1 MLSRVMSNRGDITI
15 NLTGNRCYTDYN
27 SITLPVGDLENPDY
41 LELLEGAI
49 DHEVGHLRWTDRT
62 WTAKSYEKGA
72 FFNAIR
78 NGIEDIRMER
88 MVCLEWPGAILNLSK
103 MVTQGIKK
111 GWFSKPTDSFP
122 PPLLLQAVVVY
133 YGRYKINDQVQLKEF
148 CEIALALLT
157 DCIGQ
162 KPVHDLILLL
172 DTIPALQSN
181 QHSYELTE
189 QIIQLL
195 KKIEFKPGDSQGNDS
210 GDSQGDNS
218 GDSQGDN
225 SGDSQ
230 GDNSD
235 DSQGDNSDDS
245 QGDNSGDSQGNDS
258 GDSQGDNSG
267 DSQGDNSGDSQGDNS
282 DDSQGDNSDDSQG
295 DNSGDS
301 QGDDSGDSQGDD
313 SGDSQGNDSGDS
325 QGQNSSVSQQVINF
339 VNECLNADESQLMAD
354 LHEQVNN
361 ELEKMADE
369 VRSSNDMEQLIDFN
383 APLISKNDSGTVGTA
398 ELNLA
403 KRLSTPISRELHK
416 IIYGLDRKS
425 VNFSKQG
432 RTVEANRLAGVKA
445 GNFNVFK
452 SERFTKAPT
461 MAISVLVDRSSSMSA
476 VEMNGANT
484 SALAIN
490 LAIDKLK
497 GVNSECIY
505 FSAGDLYEA
514 KCFKSTTKAVKDNFR
529 VSSRGG
535 THTGLS
541 LYSVIRRL
549 SLRVEQKKV
558 VFIITDGQASDLKYL
573 EKSIEMSELLGIQIV
588 CIGINTGMLYGFENQ
603 ELLNIQTVEELPS
616 ILKQVIKN
624 KLIA

>member
-1 MLSRVMSNRGDITI
+1 MNKSKLLKRFRMLSRVMSNRGDITI

-122 PPLLLQAVVVY
+122 PSLLLQAVVVY
-133 YGRYKINDQVQLKEF
+133 YGRYKINDQVQLNEF
-148 CEIALALLT
+148 CEIAIALLT

-172 DTIPALQSN
+172 DTIPALRSN

-210 GDSQGDNS
+210 GDSQGD
-218 GDSQGDN
+218 D
-225 SGDSQ
+225 
-230 GDNSD
+230 
-235 DSQGDNSDDS
+235 
-245 QGDNSGDSQGNDS
+245 SGDSQGN
-258 GDSQGDNSG
+258 
-267 DSQGDNSGDSQGDNS
+267 
-282 DDSQGDNSDDSQG
+282 
-295 DNSGDS
+295 
-301 QGDDSGDSQGDD
+301 D

-383 APLISKNDSGTVGTA
+383 APLISKNDRGTVGTA
-398 ELNLA
+398 DLNLA

-452 SERFTKAPT
+452 SERITKAPT

>member
-1 MLSRVMSNRGDITI
+1 
-15 NLTGNRCYTDYN
+15 
-27 SITLPVGDLENPDY
+27 
-41 LELLEGAI
+41 
-49 DHEVGHLRWTDRT
+49 
-62 WTAKSYEKGA
+62 
-72 FFNAIR
+72 
-78 NGIEDIRMER
+78 
-88 MVCLEWPGAILNLSK
+88 
-103 MVTQGIKK
+103 
-111 GWFSKPTDSFP
+111 
-122 PPLLLQAVVVY
+122 
-133 YGRYKINDQVQLKEF
+133 
-148 CEIALALLT
+148 
-157 DCIGQ
+157 
-162 KPVHDLILLL
+162 
-172 DTIPALQSN
+172 
-181 QHSYELTE
+181 
-189 QIIQLL
+189 
-195 KKIEFKPGDSQGNDS
+195 
-210 GDSQGDNS
+210 
-218 GDSQGDN
+218 
-225 SGDSQ
+225 
-230 GDNSD
+230 
-235 DSQGDNSDDS
+235 
-245 QGDNSGDSQGNDS
+245 
-258 GDSQGDNSG
+258 
-267 DSQGDNSGDSQGDNS
+267 
-282 DDSQGDNSDDSQG
+282 
-295 DNSGDS
+295 
-301 QGDDSGDSQGDD
+301 
-313 SGDSQGNDSGDS
+313 
-325 QGQNSSVSQQVINF
+325 
-339 VNECLNADESQLMAD
+339 MAD

-369 VRSSNDMEQLIDFN
+369 VRSSNDMEQLIEFN
-383 APLISKNDSGTVGTA
+383 APLISKNDRGTVGTA
-398 ELNLA
+398 ALNQA

-452 SERFTKAPT
+452 SERITKAPT

-476 VEMNGANT
+476 DDMNGVNT

-505 FSAGDLYEA
+505 FSAGYLYEA

>member
-1 MLSRVMSNRGDITI
+1 MNKSKLLKRFRMLSRVMSNRGDITI

-122 PPLLLQAVVVY
+122 PSLLLQAVVVY
-133 YGRYKINDQVQLKEF
+133 YGRYKINDQVQLNEF
-148 CEIALALLT
+148 CEIAIALLT

-172 DTIPALQSN
+172 DTIPALRSN

-210 GDSQGDNS
+210 GDSQGD
-218 GDSQGDN
+218 
-225 SGDSQ
+225 
-230 GDNSD
+230 
-235 DSQGDNSDDS
+235 
-245 QGDNSGDSQGNDS
+245 
-258 GDSQGDNSG
+258 
-267 DSQGDNSGDSQGDNS
+267 
-282 DDSQGDNSDDSQG
+282 
-295 DNSGDS
+295 
-301 QGDDSGDSQGDD
+301 DSGDSQGDD
-313 SGDSQGNDSGDS
+313 SGDSQGNDSGDSQGDDSGDSQGNDSGDSQGNDSGDSQGNDSSDSQGNDSGDSQGNDSGDSQGDDSGDS

-383 APLISKNDSGTVGTA
+383 APLISKNDRGTVGTA
-398 ELNLA
+398 DLNLA

-452 SERFTKAPT
+452 SERITKAPT

-476 VEMNGANT
+476 FEMNGANT

-558 VFIITDGQASDLKYL
+558 VFIITDGQESDLKYL

>member
-1 MLSRVMSNRGDITI
+1 MNKSKLLKRFRMLSRVMSNRGDITI

-122 PPLLLQAVVVY
+122 PSLLLQAVVVY
-133 YGRYKINDQVQLKEF
+133 YGRYKINDQVQLNEF
-148 CEIALALLT
+148 CEIAIALLT

-172 DTIPALQSN
+172 DTIPALRSN

-210 GDSQGDNS
+210 GDSQGD
-218 GDSQGDN
+218 D
-225 SGDSQ
+225 
-230 GDNSD
+230 
-235 DSQGDNSDDS
+235 
-245 QGDNSGDSQGNDS
+245 SGDSQGN
-258 GDSQGDNSG
+258 
-267 DSQGDNSGDSQGDNS
+267 
-282 DDSQGDNSDDSQG
+282 
-295 DNSGDS
+295 
-301 QGDDSGDSQGDD
+301 DSGDSQGDD
-313 SGDSQGNDSGDS
+313 SGDSQGNDSGDSQGDDSGDSQGNDSGDSQGNDSGDSQGNDSGDSQGNDSGDSQGNDSGDSQGDDSGDS

-383 APLISKNDSGTVGTA
+383 APLISKNDRGTVGTA
-398 ELNLA
+398 DLNLA

-452 SERFTKAPT
+452 SERITKAPT

-476 VEMNGANT
+476 FEMNGANT